1 LVIKE
6 VQTIK
11 QDYAM
16 RKTSPKK
23 IGFTSSKRRSVEGRF
38 DGGEVSSDGGL
49 ILMREVDRRL
59 GLIKSVASR
68 ISDKR
73 QKGKVRHEVATL
85 LRQRVMALCAG
96 WEDLNDAEELMHD
109 PVHQLAS
116 GAEKLGSVPT
126 LSRFENAQNRA
137 SAWAVNE
144 ELVEQFIRSKPKAPA
159 YLVLDFDAT
168 DTPVHGQQEGRFF
181 HGYYNCHCFLPLYV
195 FCGDQLLVAYLRKS
209 NIDAAKHAWAIL
221 KLLVRRLKSAWPRTK
236 IVLRADSGFCRD
248 RMLTW
253 CDQNDVKYVV
263 GIARNSRLQEENAGL
278 MQQAEQEFARTG
290 KKQRLFTAFDYAA
303 LTWKHPRW
311 VIAKAEHTEQGSNP
325 RFILTNIVGDPQQIY
340 DRRYCARG
348 EMENRV
354 KEQMMLFADRV
365 SAHRWWANQWRLL
378 VSGLAYTLMEAVRRL
393 ALAGTEL
400 AQATCQTIRL
410 KLIKIGT
417 VIERK
422 LTLVRLHFSSAHPL
436 QAVFAQAVRCLVP
449 P

>member
-1 LVIKE
+1 
-6 VQTIK
+6 
-11 QDYAM
+11 
-16 RKTSPKK
+16 
-23 IGFTSSKRRSVEGRF
+23 
-38 DGGEVSSDGGL
+38 
-49 ILMREVDRRL
+49 MREVDRRL
-59 GLIKSVASR
+59 GLIKAVAR
-68 ISDKR
+68 RLSDKR
-73 QKGKVRHEVATL
+73 QKGKVRHEAQTL
-85 LRQRVMALCAG
+85 ISQRVMGLCAG
-96 WEDLNDAEELMHD
+96 WEDLNDAEQLKSD

-116 GAEKLGSVPT
+116 GAEVLGSAPT

-144 ELVEQFIRSKPKAPA
+144 ELVEQFIRSKKEAPA
-159 YLVLDFDAT
+159 YLILDFDAT

-209 NIDAAKHAWAIL
+209 NVDGAKHAWAIL
-221 KLLVRRLKSAWPRTK
+221 ALLVKRLKAAWPRTK
-236 IVLRADSGFCRD
+236 IVIRADSGFCRD

-253 CDQNDVKYVV
+253 CDQHDVKYVI
-263 GIARNSRLQEENAGL
+263 GLARNSRLLEHNAPLMRRAEE
-278 MQQAEQEFARTG
+278 EFNRTG
-290 KKQRLFTAFDYAA
+290 KKQRLFAAFDYAA
-303 LTWKHPRW
+303 LTWQGPRW
-311 VIAKAEHTEQGSNP
+311 VIAKAEHTEKGANP
-325 RFILTNIVGDPQQIY
+325 RFVVTNVGGDAQKIY
-340 DRRYCARG
+340 DQRYCARG

-378 VSGLAYTLMEAVRRL
+378 LSALAYTLMEAVRRL

-422 LTLVRLHFSSAHPL
+422 LTLVRLHFSSSHPL
-436 QAVFAQAVRCLVP
+436 QALFAHAVRCLVP

>member
-1 LVIKE
+1 
-6 VQTIK
+6 
-11 QDYAM
+11 M
-16 RKTSPKK
+16 
-23 IGFTSSKRRSVEGRF
+23 EGRF
-38 DGGEVSSDGGL
+38 DGGQVSSDGGL
-49 ILMREVDRRL
+49 ILMREADRRL
-59 GLIKSVASR
+59 GLIKAVAGR
-68 ISDKR
+68 LEDGR
-73 QKGKVRHEVATL
+73 QRGKVQHQAVTL

-96 WEDLNDAEELMHD
+96 WEDLNDAEALGSD
-109 PVHQLAS
+109 PMHQLA
-116 GAEKLGSVPT
+116 ADAQALGSAPT

-137 SAWAVNE
+137 SAVAVNE
-144 ELVEQFIRSKPKAPA
+144 ELVEQFIRSKRKAPA
-159 YLVLDFDAT
+159 YLILDFDAT

-221 KLLVRRLKSAWPRTK
+221 SLLVKRLRAAWPRTK
-236 IVLRADSGFCRD
+236 IVIRADSGFCRD

-253 CDQNDVKYVV
+253 CDRHEVKYVI
-263 GIARNSRLQEENAGL
+263 GLARNSRLLEANAALMKEAEEEFNLTGL
-278 MQQAEQEFARTG
+278 
-290 KKQRLFTAFDYAA
+290 KQRLFTAFDYAA
-303 LTWKHPRW
+303 LTWTMPRW
-311 VIAKAEHTEQGSNP
+311 VIAKAEHTDKGANP
-325 RFILTNIVGDPQQIY
+325 RFIVTNVVGDARKIY

-354 KEQMMLFADRV
+354 KEQMTLFADRV

-378 VSGLAYTLMEAVRRL
+378 LSALAYTLMEAVRRL

-400 AQATCQTIRL
+400 AEATCQTIRL

-436 QAVFAQAVRCLVP
+436 KALFAHAVRCLAP

>member
-1 LVIKE
+1 LVINE

-16 RKTSPKK
+16 WKNSPKK
-23 IGFTSSKRRSVEGRF
+23 ICFTSSKRRKVEGRF

-49 ILMREVDRRL
+49 LLMREADRRL
-59 GLIKSVASR
+59 GLIKAVAGR
-68 ISDKR
+68 LSDKR
-73 QKGKVRHEVATL
+73 QQGKVRHEAATL
-85 LRQRVMALCAG
+85 LRQRVMALSAG
-96 WEDLNDAEELMHD
+96 WEDLNDAEELGQD
-109 PVHQLAS
+109 PVHQMAA
-116 GAEKLGSVPT
+116 GEELGSVPT

-159 YLVLDFDAT
+159 YLLLDFDAT